1 MRCPSCGAPGGGIE
15 AATYTALMSTVNEE
29 SAVENPQSGSVAD
42 GVDIKP
48 RSRDVTDGLERAAAR
63 GMLRAVG
70 MGDEDWA
77 KPQIGVASS
86 WNEITPCNLTLE
98 KLAGFAKEGVHN
110 AGGYPLE
117 FGTIS
122 VSDGISMGHEGM
134 HYSLVSREVITD
146 SVETVMSAERLD
158 GSVLLAGCDKSIPG
172 MLMGAARL
180 GLSSVFLYN
189 GSIMPGTAKL
199 SDGTEREVTLIDA
212 FEAVGA
218 CRAGKMTEADVDAI
232 ERAVCP
238 GEGACGG
245 MYTANTMASAAEA
258 MGMSLPGSAAPP
270 AIHRNRTLFARESG
284 SAVVNLLRQGITTRD
299 IITRESLLNAIA
311 VTMAF
316 GGSTNAVL
324 HLMAIAHEAKVDL
337 SLDDFNRIGDKVPHL
352 GNVKPFGDYVM
363 NDVFK
368 IGGVPVIMKAL
379 LDAGLLYGDCMTVTG
394 KTVAE
399 NLAKINPPDPDGKI
413 LRALNNPIHATG
425 GLTVLKGS
433 LAPERAVVKSAGFD
447 ADVFE
452 GTARVFDREQPAMD
466 AVLNGELK
474 PGDVVIIRYE
484 GPKGGPGMREMLA
497 ITGAIKGAGIGKDVL
512 LITDGRFSGGSTG
525 LCIGHVAPEAVDG
538 GPIAFVEDGDRIT
551 VDIAARSIDLHVEED
566 EMARRRENWQM
577 PENTRLHGVL
587 GKYAKLVQSASVG
600 AVTT

>member
-1 MRCPSCGAPGGGIE
+1 
-15 AATYTALMSTVNEE
+15 MSASDNK
-29 SAVENPQSGSVAD
+29 
-42 GVDIKP
+42 VDIKP

-70 MGDEDWA
+70 MGDDDWD

-86 WNEITPCNLTLE
+86 WNEITPCNLSLE
-98 KLAGFAKEGVHN
+98 RLAGFAKEGVH
-110 AGGYPLE
+110 AGGGYPLE

-134 HYSLVSREVITD
+134 HYSLVSREIIAD
-146 SVETVMSAERLD
+146 SVETVFGAERLD

-172 MLMGAARL
+172 MLMAAARL

-199 SDGTEREVTLIDA
+199 SDGTEKEVTLIDA

-258 MGMSLPGSAAPP
+258 LGLSLPGSAAPP
-270 AIHRNRTLFARESG
+270 AIHRNRNVFARQSG
-284 SAVVNLLRQGITTRD
+284 EAVVELLRKGITTRD
-299 IITRESLLNAIA
+299 ILTREAFENAIS
-311 VTMAF
+311 VVMAF

-324 HLMAIAHEAKVDL
+324 HLLAIAHEAGVEL
-337 SLDDFNRIGDKVPHL
+337 TLDDFNRIGDKVPHL
-352 GNVKPFGDYVM
+352 GNVKPFGEYVM

-368 IGGVPVIMKAL
+368 IGGVPVVMKAL
-379 LDAGLLYGDCMTVTG
+379 LDAGLLHGDALTVTG

-399 NLAKINPPDPDGKI
+399 NLESINPPDPDGKI

-425 GLTVLKGS
+425 GLAVLKGS
-433 LAPERAVVKSAGFD
+433 LAPEGAVVKSAGFD
-447 ADVFE
+447 AEVFE
-452 GTARVFDREQPAMD
+452 GTARVFDQEQPAMD

-474 PGDVVIIRYE
+474 AGDVIVIRYE

-538 GPIAFVEDGDRIT
+538 GPIALVEDGDTIR
-551 VDIAARSIDLHVEED
+551 VDIAARTIELDVSDEELA
-566 EMARRRENWQM
+566 ERKKSWTV
-577 PENTRLHGVL
+577 PENPRLHGVL
-587 GKYAKLVQSASVG
+587 GKYAKLVQSAAFG
-600 AVTT
+600 AVTTN